1 MDVILLQ
8 ISIVRSKNNLV
19 KDNESELK
27 TTVSNHKDI

>member
-8 ISIVRSKNNLV
+8 IAIVRSKNNLV

-27 TTVSNHKDI
+27 TIASNHKDI